1 MGVAILI
8 AYVEN
13 VVLTSRYNLWL
24 MICLIILSALSEP
37 IFSDTDNLAETEGV
51 SIDSPPSEG
60 NFALP
65 SSQQPAPLM
74 SFGQTLIDRNQLQ
87 FAFDTY
93 SPYHFGG
100 AFDNLNATLTYGIT
114 DSTALYFNY
123 PIRANPETRGH
134 HASALLDIVLQLEQ
148 AVYTTGNSQYQEQAT
163 IVGAVTLP
171 TRDATTHRVPRG
183 FGSPTFFWGMTYNRT
198 YVDWLG
204 FVSPGVLLTT
214 SSNNVRLGSQFLY
227 QAGIGRNIFAV
238 SGQSILFGLLEFD
251 GQYTEKEQLLG
262 RDNPNSGG
270 NVISLIPSISF
281 STKNTMTQVGVG
293 FPIIQALYGNQKKM
307 NYFIEA
313 NFAWTI

>member
-1 MGVAILI
+1 
-8 AYVEN
+8 
-13 VVLTSRYNLWL
+13 
-24 MICLIILSALSEP
+24 
-37 IFSDTDNLAETEGV
+37 
-51 SIDSPPSEG
+51 
-60 NFALP
+60 
-65 SSQQPAPLM
+65 
-74 SFGQTLIDRNQLQ
+74 
-87 FAFDTY
+87 
-93 SPYHFGG
+93 
-100 AFDNLNATLTYGIT
+100 
-114 DSTALYFNY
+114 
-123 PIRANPETRGH
+123 
-134 HASALLDIVLQLEQ
+134 
-148 AVYTTGNSQYQEQAT
+148 
-163 IVGAVTLP
+163 
-171 TRDATTHRVPRG
+171 
-183 FGSPTFFWGMTYNRT
+183 MTYNRT